1 MISAKLRCTNKD
13 CTFFAIS
20 ETCSKMASKKTIHS
34 CVDCTTWDTTEWRV
48 LSDSELESIE
58 KCKRMVHCAPGET
71 LFSQGDPGTGVYCI
85 QSGLIGLRRVDVNG
99 NSALIRLSSAG
110 STVGYRTFLTRKAHV
125 NSAEALTA
133 SVLCY
138 IPRPRVEQ
146 LLKANPLLGER
157 FLQHFCDDAVETEN
171 DYVRSLTMG
180 MKSRFLH
187 LILIFY
193 ERYGYQ
199 DEDGN
204 SVVELPVKRGE
215 LAELVGV
222 RPESI
227 SRLIEQLQSDE
238 IMRFNDRR
246 VQFSDVDE
254 VLQQAGVTV

>member
-1 MISAKLRCTNKD
+1 MTINKAKNNCAD
-13 CTFFAIS
+13 CATR
-20 ETCSKMASKKTIHS
+20 E
-34 CVDCTTWDTTEWRV
+34 TTEWRV
-48 LSDSELESIE
+48 LDDDQLESID
-58 KCKRMVHCAPGET
+58 KCKRLVHCEPGET
-71 LFSQGDPGTGVYCI
+71 LFSQGDQGNGIYCI

-99 NSALIRLSSAG
+99 NSVLIRLSSAG
-110 STVGYRTFLTRKAHV
+110 STVGYRTFLTREAHV
-125 NSAEALTA
+125 NSAEALTS

-157 FLQHFCDDAVETEN
+157 FLQHFYADAVETEN

-193 ERYGYQ
+193 ERFGYQ
-199 DEDGN
+199 DEEGN
-204 SVVELPVKRGE
+204 SIVELPVKRGE

-227 SRLIEQLQSDE
+227 SRLIDQLQTDQL
-238 IMRFNDRR
+238 MRFNDRR
-246 VQFSDVDE
+246 VQFSNVDE
-254 VLQQAGVTV
+254 VLQQAGVGS

>member
-1 MISAKLRCTNKD
+1 MT
-13 CTFFAIS
+13 
-20 ETCSKMASKKTIHS
+20 SKKTINR
-34 CVDCTTWDTTEWRV
+34 CADCPTRKATEWRV
-48 LSDSELESIE
+48 LGDDELESID
-58 KCKRMVHCAPGET
+58 KCRRMVHCEAGET
-71 LFSQGDPGTGVYCI
+71 IFSQGDPGNGVYCI

-99 NSALIRLSSAG
+99 NSVLIRLSSAG
-110 STVGYRTFLTRKAHV
+110 STVGYRTFLTHETHV

-157 FLQHFCDDAVETEN
+157 FLQHFCDDAAETES

-193 ERYGYQ
+193 ERFGYQ
-199 DEDGN
+199 DENGN
-204 SVVELPVKRGE
+204 SIVELPVKRGE

-227 SRLIEQLQSDE
+227 SRLIDQLQSDE

-254 VLQQAGVTV
+254 VLQQAGVIV

>member
-1 MISAKLRCTNKD
+1 MIDKKITNNCAD
-13 CTFFAIS
+13 CATR
-20 ETCSKMASKKTIHS
+20 E
-34 CVDCTTWDTTEWRV
+34 TTEWRD
-48 LSDSELESIE
+48 LSDDELDSLD
-58 KCKRMVHCAPGET
+58 KCKRMVHCEPGET
-71 LFSQGDPGTGVYCI
+71 LFSQGDPGNGVYCI

-99 NSALIRLSSAG
+99 NSVLIRLSSAG
-110 STVGYRTFLTRKAHV
+110 STVGYRTFLTREAHV

-146 LLKANPLLGER
+146 MLKSNPLLGER
-157 FLQHFCDDAVETEN
+157 FLQHFCSDAAETES

-193 ERYGYQ
+193 ERFGYQ

-227 SRLIEQLQSDE
+227 SRLIDQLQSDE
-238 IMRFNDRR
+238 IMCFNDRR
-246 VQFSDVDE
+246 VHFSDVDE
-254 VLQQAGVTV
+254 VLQQAGVSV

>member
-1 MISAKLRCTNKD
+1 MTG
-13 CTFFAIS
+13 
-20 ETCSKMASKKTIHS
+20 KKTITS
-34 CVDCTTWDTTEWRV
+34 CADCATRDTTEWQV
-48 LSDSELESIE
+48 LGDDELESID
-58 KCKRMVHCAPGET
+58 KCKRMIHCEPGET
-71 LFSQGDPGTGVYCI
+71 LFSQGDPGNGVYCI

-99 NSALIRLSSAG
+99 NSVLIRLSSAG
-110 STVGYRTFLTRKAHV
+110 STVGYRTFLTRETHV

-157 FLQHFCDDAVETEN
+157 FLQHFCDDAAETES

-193 ERYGYQ
+193 ERFGYR

-204 SVVELPVKRGE
+204 AIVELPVKRGE

-227 SRLIEQLQSDE
+227 SRLIDQLQSDE
-238 IMRFNDRR
+238 IMCFNDRR

-254 VLQQAGVTV
+254 ILQQAGITV